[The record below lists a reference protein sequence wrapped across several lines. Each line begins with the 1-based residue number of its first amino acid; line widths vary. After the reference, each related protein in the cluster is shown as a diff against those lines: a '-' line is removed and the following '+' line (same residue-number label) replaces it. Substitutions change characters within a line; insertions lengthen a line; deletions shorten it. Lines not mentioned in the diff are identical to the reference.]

1 VKHFT
6 SAWRLDRSSHQQS
19 LITLLFMKSMIKLP
33 LVAVA
38 FAMAIP
44 FTQAQDTGTPPP
56 PPPAG
61 EHVGG
66 REGPGK
72 GPRGDSLKFLTEK
85 LSLTPEQQA
94 KIKPITDDQK
104 KALDAVRADT
114 SLERDAR
121 RIKAA
126 EIIKAHMEQ
135 IKPLLTPEQLKKF
148 EEMKDE
154 FGHGPGGPRKEKA
167 KE

>member
-1 VKHFT
+1 
-6 SAWRLDRSSHQQS
+6 
-19 LITLLFMKSMIKLP
+19 MKSMIKLP

-44 FTQAQDTGTPPP
+44 FTQAQDAGTPPP

-61 EHVGG
+61 EHGKHEG
-66 REGPGK
+66 HKGPG
-72 GPRGDSLKFLTEK
+72 GDTLKFLTEK

-104 KALDAVRADT
+104 KALDAVKADT
-114 SLERDAR
+114 ALEKDAKR
-121 RIKAA
+121 TKSA

-135 IKPLLTPEQLKKF
+135 IKPLLTPEQLKKL
-148 EEMKDE
+148 EEMKE
-154 FGHGPGGPRKEKA
+154 ERGPGGPRKEKD

>member
-1 VKHFT
+1 
-6 SAWRLDRSSHQQS
+6 
-19 LITLLFMKSMIKLP
+19 MKSMIKLP

-44 FTQAQDTGTPPP
+44 FTQAQDAGTPPP

-61 EHVGG
+61 EHGKHEG
-66 REGPGK
+66 HKGPG
-72 GPRGDSLKFLTEK
+72 GDTLKFLTEK

-104 KALDAVRADT
+104 KALDAVKADT
-114 SLERDAR
+114 ALEKDAKR
-121 RIKAA
+121 TKSA

-135 IKPLLTPEQLKKF
+135 IKPLLTPEQLKKL
-148 EEMKDE
+148 EEMKE
-154 FGHGPGGPRKEKA
+154 ERGPGGPHKEKA

>member
-1 VKHFT
+1 
-6 SAWRLDRSSHQQS
+6 
-19 LITLLFMKSMIKLP
+19 MKSMIKLP

-44 FTQAQDTGTPPP
+44 FTQAQDAGTPPP

-61 EHVGG
+61 EHGKHEG
-66 REGPGK
+66 HKGPG
-72 GPRGDSLKFLTEK
+72 GDTLKFLTEK

-104 KALDAVRADT
+104 KALDAVKADT
-114 SLERDAR
+114 ALEKDAKR
-121 RIKAA
+121 TKSA
-126 EIIKAHMEQ
+126 EIMKAHMEQ

-148 EEMKDE
+148 EEMKE
-154 FGHGPGGPRKEKA
+154 ERGPGGPRKEKD